1 MNLNSISIRELRQK
15 ELGTASCYG
24 NHIIIT
30 NHAERLEPFR
40 YPCRTDAH
48 LLLVC
53 LDGSVDFSINLRR
66 YCIGSNTVVV
76 ALAGDIIQIHHT
88 DALEAYAV
96 LLSTD
101 YLDDLQIDFRQ
112 RSSFYLGTRRN
123 AVAHVPRAEL
133 KALMPYYELLKENME
148 KHRQDTASI
157 LRGLVQAFSYTIIS
171 LMQLFREEEE
181 AGTDVPTRNHLLF
194 DKFMA
199 LLQLHHTQERSLSFY
214 ADRLC
219 LTPNYLSGTIKEY
232 SGKSA
237 SEWINEYVVLEAKIL
252 LKHTDLSVQEI
263 AYRLN
268 FTTQSAFGKYFKIQ
282 TGVGPKAYRQG

>member
-1 MNLNSISIRELRQK
+1 MELNSISIRELRQK
-15 ELGTASCYG
+15 ELGTATCYG
-24 NHIIIT
+24 DHIIIT

-53 LDGSVDFSINLRR
+53 LNGSVDFSINLRR
-66 YCIGSNTVVV
+66 YRIGSDTVAM
-76 ALAGDIIQIHHT
+76 ALAGDIIQLHHAE
-88 DALEAYAV
+88 ALEAYAV
-96 LLSTD
+96 LLSTA
-101 YLDDLQIDFRQ
+101 YLNDLQIDFRQ
-112 RSSFYLGTRRN
+112 RSTFYLGTRRN
-123 AVAHVPRAEL
+123 AVAQVPHEEL
-133 KALMPYYELLKENME
+133 KALMPYYELLKGNME
-148 KHRQDTASI
+148 RQRQDTASI

-171 LMQLFREEEE
+171 LMHSSREAEE
-181 AGTDVPTRNHLLF
+181 ADTDAPARNHLLF

-199 LLQLHHTQERSLSFY
+199 LLRLHHTQERSLAFY
-214 ADRLC
+214 AGRLC
-219 LTPNYLSGTIKEY
+219 LTPNYLSGVIKEY

-268 FTTQSAFGKYFKIQ
+268 FATQSAFGKYFKIQ
-282 TGVGPKAYRQG
+282 TGMGPKAYRQS